1 MYHIQFYSQV
11 VGIDEARSDFQL
23 LKGYC
28 RSLKSQIAFSF
39 EQIAYLFW
47 YFGQAIQA
55 Y

>member
-1 MYHIQFYSQV
+1 MDHIQFYSQV

-23 LKGYC
+23 LKRYC
-28 RSLKSQIAFSF
+28 RSLKLQIALSF